1 MKKRAG
7 LLFVVVWAI
16 ACICGCGGKE
26 GSQAG
31 GNVKIYL
38 SLSSADTF
46 RTVLVNSAKETAEKN
61 GATLDVYEADESIEL
76 QAEQMMERGDE
87 STEDSETIKMGYD
100 QTENNL
106 VKQAQELMIQY
117 WSQYYSLDSLRQ
129 RKIQAERS
137 YQSEQNRLSAGMSTQ
152 AKVLSAKE
160 AVSSAEASILSGESN
175 LEKTKESL
183 CLMLGWSYGAD
194 VEIGELPEPDLE
206 QIGTIDVESDIQ
218 VALEKNYSLRLT
230 ERRLSNARTD
240 KVRDTLEQ
248 TRKNQ
253 REAVSV
259 NVKDSYTGL
268 LLARSNYEQACQAFE
283 MERISMDS
291 AKRKLAAGTITA
303 NAYYGQEDAYLT
315 AEVGV
320 KTKKLE
326 LLNAFVDYEWAVN
339 GLAAAS

>member
-1 MKKRAG
+1 M
-7 LLFVVVWAI
+7 
-16 ACICGCGGKE
+16 
-26 GSQAG
+26 
-31 GNVKIYL
+31 
-38 SLSSADTF
+38 
-46 RTVLVNSAKETAEKN
+46 
-61 GATLDVYEADESIEL
+61 
-76 QAEQMMERGDE
+76 
-87 STEDSETIKMGYD
+87 
-100 QTENNL
+100 
-106 VKQAQELMIQY
+106 
-117 WSQYYSLDSLRQ
+117 
-129 RKIQAERS
+129 
-137 YQSEQNRLSAGMSTQ
+137 
-152 AKVLSAKE
+152 LSAKE

-268 LLARSNYEQACQAFE
+268 LLARSNYEQAQQAFE

-315 AEVGV
+315 AEAG
-320 KTKKLE
+320 KKKKKLE

>member
-1 MKKRAG
+1 M
-7 LLFVVVWAI
+7 
-16 ACICGCGGKE
+16 
-26 GSQAG
+26 
-31 GNVKIYL
+31 
-38 SLSSADTF
+38 
-46 RTVLVNSAKETAEKN
+46 
-61 GATLDVYEADESIEL
+61 
-76 QAEQMMERGDE
+76 
-87 STEDSETIKMGYD
+87 
-100 QTENNL
+100 
-106 VKQAQELMIQY
+106 
-117 WSQYYSLDSLRQ
+117 
-129 RKIQAERS
+129 
-137 YQSEQNRLSAGMSTQ
+137 
-152 AKVLSAKE
+152 
-160 AVSSAEASILSGESN
+160 
-175 LEKTKESL
+175 
-183 CLMLGWSYGAD
+183 
-194 VEIGELPEPDLE
+194 
-206 QIGTIDVESDIQ
+206 ESDIQ

-268 LLARSNYEQACQAFE
+268 LLARSNYEQAQQAFE

-291 AKRKLAAGTITA
+291 AKRKRAAGTITA

-315 AEVGV
+315 AEAEV

>member
-1 MKKRAG
+1 
-7 LLFVVVWAI
+7 
-16 ACICGCGGKE
+16 
-26 GSQAG
+26 
-31 GNVKIYL
+31 
-38 SLSSADTF
+38 
-46 RTVLVNSAKETAEKN
+46 
-61 GATLDVYEADESIEL
+61 
-76 QAEQMMERGDE
+76 
-87 STEDSETIKMGYD
+87 
-100 QTENNL
+100 
-106 VKQAQELMIQY
+106 
-117 WSQYYSLDSLRQ
+117 
-129 RKIQAERS
+129 
-137 YQSEQNRLSAGMSTQ
+137 
-152 AKVLSAKE
+152 
-160 AVSSAEASILSGESN
+160 
-175 LEKTKESL
+175 
-183 CLMLGWSYGAD
+183 MLGWSYGAA